1 MSCRDYTTS
10 PPLKSEFFAPIW
22 EMKTPTISR
31 LVIPNKCGKNGG
43 NAMNSLGIIAG
54 NGEFPLILARAARAK
69 GHHVLAAA
77 FEGETSPEIEKAA
90 DEVEWV
96 RIGQL
101 SKLINVFTSR
111 GVTRAVMA
119 GGITPSNLFK
129 NLSLDMR
136 MIAVAA
142 RLKVRNAETIFGAI
156 ATEMAKDGVEL
167 LDPRPFLG
175 DAVPQ
180 AGCLTREKASSDQQG
195 DIAFGLK
202 IAKAV
207 SVLDIGQT
215 VVVKQGTVLA
225 VEGFEGSDEC
235 IKRGGALAGEKGGAV
250 VVKVSKPNQDFRFD
264 IPCVG
269 MRTIES
275 CAAGKISVL
284 VIEAGS
290 SLLLDKEK
298 VLETA
303 NKNALCIAVVE
314 AR

>member
-1 MSCRDYTTS
+1 
-10 PPLKSEFFAPIW
+10 
-22 EMKTPTISR
+22 
-31 LVIPNKCGKNGG
+31 
-43 NAMNSLGIIAG
+43 MNLLGIIAG
-54 NGEFPLILARAARAK
+54 NGEFPLILARAARAQ
-69 GHHVLAAA
+69 GFHLVAAA
-77 FEGETSPEIEKAA
+77 FEGETNSEIEKRA
-90 DEVEWV
+90 DEVDWV

-101 SKLINVFTSR
+101 DKLIRVFTSR

-119 GGITPSNLFK
+119 GGIMPSNLFK
-129 NLSLDMR
+129 NLSLDLR

-142 RLKVRNAETIFGAI
+142 RLKVRNAEAIFGAV
-156 ATEMAKDGVEL
+156 AAELKKDGVEL

-180 AGCLTREKASSDQQG
+180 AGCLTRGKLSSDEQD

-207 SVLDIGQT
+207 SALDIGQT
-215 VVVKQGTVLA
+215 VIVKQGTVLA

-275 CAAGKISVL
+275 CAVGRIAVL
-284 VIEAGS
+284 AIEAGR

-298 VLETA
+298 VLNAA
-303 NKNALCIAVVE
+303 NKNKLCLVAETVE
-314 AR
+314 RASSPVSNEPINGQDARSTKAA